1 MIIRCSTMYDT
12 VRIKLIIL
20 LLSAILIG
28 ISVFLFF
35 IDQSLS
41 WTTEKIISCVIVNVW
56 LFFIIPA
63 LRNSYN
69 LNRGKSYEE
78 WFKMGFAFGA
88 SGIAIPLILAP
99 YFGLVYYFTFKDN

>member
-1 MIIRCSTMYDT
+1 MKMFDSL
-12 VRIKLIIL
+12 RIKFIIL
-20 LLSAILIG
+20 LLSIILVG
-28 ISVFLFF
+28 TSVFLFF
-35 IDQSLS
+35 IDQSLA

-56 LFFIIPA
+56 SFFIIPA

-78 WFKMGFAFGA
+78 WFKMGFEFGA

-99 YFGLVYYFTFKDN
+99 YFGLAYYFTFKDN

>member
-1 MIIRCSTMYDT
+1 MHDT
-12 VRIKLIIL
+12 VRIKLIVL
-20 LLSAILIG
+20 LLSAILVG

-35 IDQSLS
+35 VDQSLS
-41 WTTEKIISCVIVNVW
+41 WTTEKIVSCVIVNLW

-69 LNRGKSYEE
+69 LNRGKSFAE

-99 YFGLVYYFTFKDN
+99 YFGLVYYFTFKDDQ